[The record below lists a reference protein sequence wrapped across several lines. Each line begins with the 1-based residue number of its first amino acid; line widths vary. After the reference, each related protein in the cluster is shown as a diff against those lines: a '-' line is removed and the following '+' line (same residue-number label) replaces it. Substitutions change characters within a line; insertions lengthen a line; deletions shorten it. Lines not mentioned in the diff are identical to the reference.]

1 MLTLTGAIMAQ
12 EKIPD
17 GTLGGDF
24 ATRLV
29 DGLLLGLS
37 ARA

>member
-1 MLTLTGAIMAQ
+1 MAQ
-12 EKIPD
+12 EKSLD
-17 GTLGGDF
+17 GTLDGDF
-24 ATRLV
+24 AARLV